1 MLFTI
6 ILFTEKYYSIK
17 MNIMLKKVIFCLII
31 ILLTIPSTLFS
42 QNEIIILPEEEKRP
56 LIDLTPIQDYLMGP
70 DGYQLLS
77 TAHDIL
83 GYSAVLIGLTAGL
96 LTPDLLD
103 DDVHEALGYTASA
116 AAAMSIG
123 IGFLNYGDRLNTGN
137 GLFTIDNIHILLG
150 ITGGVLMIA
159 ASFLDESDAHPIM
172 AGLGTA
178 MMGTGII
185 LQLDF

>member
-1 MLFTI
+1 MV
-6 ILFTEKYYSIK
+6 
-17 MNIMLKKVIFCLII
+17 KKIIFCLII
-31 ILLTIPSTLFS
+31 LLLAVPSALFS
-42 QNEIIILPEEEKRP
+42 QDELTALPENEKRP

-77 TAHDIL
+77 TTHDIL

-96 LTPDLLD
+96 LSPDVLG
-103 DDVHEALGYTASA
+103 DDVHGALGTAASA
-116 AAAMSIG
+116 AAALNIG

-137 GLFTIDNIHILLG
+137 GLFTIDNIHIVLG

-159 ASFLDESDAHPIM
+159 ATLLGESDAHPIM

-178 MMGTGII
+178 MMGAGII
-185 LQLDF
+185 LQL